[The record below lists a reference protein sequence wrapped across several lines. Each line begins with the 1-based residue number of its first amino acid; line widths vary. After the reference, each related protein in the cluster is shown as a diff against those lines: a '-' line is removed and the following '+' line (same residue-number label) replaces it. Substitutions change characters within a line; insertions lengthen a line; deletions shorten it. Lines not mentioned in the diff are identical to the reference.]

1 MIASG
6 KSEKHLLS
14 FSHLMLL
21 NIPLSQIS
29 QLSQRIL
36 LNFYLANFIVR
47 KYNQVSDLSDSKPVN
62 QAAKKVMKQKAIK
75 LSMSSP

>member
-1 MIASG
+1 
-6 KSEKHLLS
+6 
-14 FSHLMLL
+14 MLL
-21 NIPLSQIS
+21 NILLSQIS